1 MNMDMQ
7 QMSEQSFFE
16 LIRDAAQWHLAALLL
31 LPPSASRKCEI
42 QSLLREIQDPAL
54 FRIAENWCS
63 DPTTEEYF
71 RIVYPG
77 GQVSLRA
84 VSYLPLVSPGEM
96 LATLE
101 ELYDRM
107 GYRNSTE
114 EPPDHLAVLA
124 DCYAF
129 LSLRAAYMVA
139 NQRQNEFLSFIHLH
153 DDLAVHYLL
162 PVLSSLV
169 EKLQNHQTSSLRAT
183 VEWMRDVLHPSA
195 CHNLSPPS
203 QLSD

>member
-1 MNMDMQ
+1 MNMKMQ
-7 QMSEQSFFE
+7 QMSEQSFFD

-31 LPPSASRKCEI
+31 LPPSAARKHEI
-42 QSLLREIQDPAL
+42 QGLLREVQDPAL
-54 FRIAENWCS
+54 YRIAENWCS
-63 DPTTEEYF
+63 DPVTEEYF
-71 RIVYPG
+71 RIVCPG

-107 GYRNSTE
+107 GYRNVTE

-129 LSLRAAYMVA
+129 LSLRAAYMLA
-139 NQRQNEFLSFIHLH
+139 NQRQDDFLSFIHLRDH
-153 DDLAVHYLL
+153 LAFQYLS
-162 PVLSSLV
+162 PILSSLV
-169 EKLQNHQTSSLRAT
+169 GKLQNHQSPSLLAT
-183 VEWMRDVLHPSA
+183 AEWMRSRVPSPES
-195 CHNLSPPS
+195 NSSSLSS
-203 QLSD
+203 QVAE

>member
-1 MNMDMQ
+1 MNMNMQ
-7 QMSEQSFFE
+7 QMSEQSFFD
-16 LIRDAAQWHLAALLL
+16 LIREAAQWHLAALLL
-31 LPPSASRKCEI
+31 LPPSAARKHEI
-42 QSLLREIQDPAL
+42 QGLLREVQDPAL
-54 FRIAENWCS
+54 FRIAENWWS
-63 DPTTEEYF
+63 DPVTEEYF
-71 RIVYPG
+71 RIVCPG

-101 ELYDRM
+101 ELYDRT
-107 GYRNSTE
+107 GYRNVTE

-129 LSLRAAYMVA
+129 LSLRAAYMLA
-139 NQRQNEFLSFIHLH
+139 NQRQDDFLSFIHLRDH
-153 DDLAVHYLL
+153 LAFQYLS
-162 PVLSSLV
+162 PILSSLV
-169 EKLQNHQTSSLRAT
+169 GKLQNHQTSSLRAT

>member
-1 MNMDMQ
+1 
-7 QMSEQSFFE
+7 
-16 LIRDAAQWHLAALLL
+16 ALY
-31 LPPSASRKCEI
+31 
-42 QSLLREIQDPAL
+42 
-54 FRIAENWCS
+54 RIAENWCS
-63 DPTTEEYF
+63 DPATEEYF
-71 RIVYPG
+71 RIVCPG

-107 GYRNSTE
+107 GYRNRTE

-129 LSLRAAYMVA
+129 LSLRAAYMLA
-139 NQRQNEFLSFIHLH
+139 NQRQDDFLSFLHLRDH
-153 DDLAVHYLL
+153 LALQYLL

-169 EKLQNHQTSSLRAT
+169 EKLQNHQIASLRAT
-183 VEWMRDVLHPSA
+183 VEWMRDVLHSSA

-203 QLSD
+203 QVAD

>member
-31 LPPSASRKCEI
+31 LPPSAARKHGI
-42 QSLLREIQDPAL
+42 QGLLREVQDFTL
-54 FRIAENWCS
+54 RKIAENWCS

-107 GYRNSTE
+107 GYRNGTE

-139 NQRQNEFLSFIHLH
+139 NQRQNEFLSFIHLR

-203 QLSD
+203 QVSD